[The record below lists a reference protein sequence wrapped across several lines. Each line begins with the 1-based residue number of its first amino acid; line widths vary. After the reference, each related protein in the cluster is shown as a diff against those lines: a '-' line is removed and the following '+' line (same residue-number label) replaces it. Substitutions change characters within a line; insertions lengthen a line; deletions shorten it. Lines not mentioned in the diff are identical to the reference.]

1 MPLTIHPPRR
11 PSITTA
17 PEPAYG
23 APTHDSAVAP
33 RSNVRSASPVPPPTS
48 PLTPVPRPAVPVLN
62 HNHVVAPPPADVPS
76 VPQSS
81 PSCSPALPPTQFIEQ
96 LPSRPF
102 SDADNTDAIAL
113 RAAISS
119 LQIQRKRAQDDMRT
133 LQRVKEDAVAH
144 PEEFKQE
151 LLARA
156 RAAKSKA
163 HPATPLQRTTPPSDT
178 SSPSEKDAGAGA
190 ADARSSRPEHHLDDE
205 VPDSQRSASPLS
217 SFNSAPSTAPL
228 PQQISTSDNFRFRTP
243 QMQNVVRCPP
253 INWAKYHIVGEPLER
268 MHRVQQE
275 RPSDGLG
282 GEGRATIAAP
292 YSPFTDVLEKD
303 VGVGYR
309 RGEGRKDSAAGE
321 GHSRKGSNL
330 VGV

>member
-205 VPDSQRSASPLS
+205 H
-217 SFNSAPSTAPL
+217 STP

-309 RGEGRKDSAAGE
+309 RGEGRKDSAAGKDIRE
-321 GHSRKGSNL
+321 RGATWWEFRSL
-330 VGV
+330 PI